1 MLIAQAVLGL
11 LYVERNELQT
21 NMHTHVAVS
30 PLLFKESCSSLTELL
45 ATCVAI
51 LSLVDGHLH
60 LITTAVVVGLVYLI
74 FQVLAFNPFGEDDP
88 FQDAHDDWLSPP
100 APVTVS
106 TIITVQSSSGSIP
119 TIAFALARDIPAGDK
134 VEQHVLHSIF
144 ADGVAFEVPV
154 DVEFK

>member
-1 MLIAQAVLGL
+1 
-11 LYVERNELQT
+11 
-21 NMHTHVAVS
+21 MHTHVAVS
-30 PLLFKESCSSLTELL
+30 ALLFKESCSSLTELL

-60 LITTAVVVGLVYLI
+60 LITTAVVVGLVYFI
-74 FQVLAFNPFGEDDP
+74 FIVMAFDPFGADDP
-88 FQDAHDDWLSPP
+88 FAFADDDWIAPP

-119 TIAFALARDIPAGDK
+119 TIASALARDMPADDK

-144 ADGVAFEVPV
+144 ADGVASEVPAGC
-154 DVEFK
+154 